1 MIELPEAVTLAR
13 QLNEALPGKG
23 VVGVVAGQSP
33 HAFAWFH
40 GDPSEYPQVLI
51 GTRVEAAGSDG
62 GFVHLRCGDAALL
75 FAEGVNLRLHQPG
88 DVRPKKHQLLLELC
102 DGVALSA
109 TVQMYGGVWAFRRGT
124 FENAY
129 HDAAKRAPSPLSDAF
144 DRPYFDRIVAAPDLQ
159 RSSVKALLAT
169 EQRVPGLGNGVLQDI
184 LYNARI
190 HPRRR
195 VASLDANERHA
206 LFDSL
211 TRTLAEMARRGGRD
225 TERDLYGYSGGYS
238 TRCSRHT
245 LGTSC
250 GRCGS
255 TIVKA
260 QYLGGAVYLCPG
272 CQPLA

>member
-1 MIELPEAVTLAR
+1 MIEFPEAVTLAS
-13 QLNEALPGKG
+13 QLREALLGKR
-23 VVGVVAGQSP
+23 VDDVIAGQSP

-40 GDPSEYPQVLI
+40 GDPSEYPQVLV
-51 GTRVEAAGSDG
+51 GTRVEAARSDG
-62 GFVHLRCGDAALL
+62 GFVHVRSGDAALL

-88 DVRPKKHQLLLELC
+88 DARPERHQLLLEFS
-102 DGVALSA
+102 DGAALSA
-109 TVQMYGGVWAFRRGT
+109 TVQMYGGVWAFRQGT

-129 HDAAKRAPSPLSDAF
+129 HEAAKRAPSPLSDAF
-144 DRPYFDRIVAAPDLQ
+144 DRPYFDRIVAAPELQ

-184 LYNARI
+184 LYDARI

-206 LFDSL
+206 LFDAL
-211 TRTLAEMARRGGRD
+211 TRTLDEMVSRGGRD
-225 TERDLYGYSGGYS
+225 TERDLYGRRGGYP

-272 CQPLA
+272 CQPMA

>member
-1 MIELPEAVTLAR
+1 VIELPEAVTLAS
-13 QLNEALPGKG
+13 QLREALPGKR
-23 VVGVVAGQSP
+23 VDDVIAGQSP

-40 GDPSEYPQVLI
+40 GDPSQYRQLLVGAI
-51 GTRVEAAGSDG
+51 VDGAGHDG

-75 FAEGVNLRLHQPG
+75 FAEGVNLRLHQAG
-88 DVRPKKHQLLLELC
+88 DVRPEKHQLLLAFS
-102 DGVALSA
+102 DGAALSA
-109 TVQMYGGVWAFRRGT
+109 TVQMYGGVWAFRQGT

-129 HDAAKRAPSPLSDAF
+129 FDVAKRAPSPLSEAF
-144 DRPYFDRIVAAPDLQ
+144 GRRCFDRIVAAPDLQ

-195 VASLDANERHA
+195 VASLDADEREA
-206 LFDSL
+206 LYDAL
-211 TRTLAEMARRGGRD
+211 TRTLAEMARCGGRD
-225 TERDLYGYSGGYS
+225 TERDLYGRSGGYS
-238 TRCSRHT
+238 TRCSRYT
-245 LGTSC
+245 LGTAC